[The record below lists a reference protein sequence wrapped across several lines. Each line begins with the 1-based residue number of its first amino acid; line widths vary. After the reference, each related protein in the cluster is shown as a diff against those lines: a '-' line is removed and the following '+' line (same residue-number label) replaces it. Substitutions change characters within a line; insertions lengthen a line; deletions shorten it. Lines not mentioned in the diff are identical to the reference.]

1 MHKVA
6 FNPHGG
12 RLLLSASQDGTVLL
26 WDLREAKSDVR
37 IFRARHRF
45 NGQSDGIRD
54 VKWNPQDAVEF
65 AVGTDN
71 GVVQKWH
78 FQNPNRPILRINA
91 HETQCTA
98 VDWHPDG
105 KHLVSASQDKHLK
118 VWDVS
123 SENKRLKPQWSI
135 RTPYPISNAR
145 WRCNVSDTG
154 SSTVQCSQIATSYDR
169 RYPVVHVWDFKR
181 QYMPRHEIRDWSTAP
196 TDMLWSSDRLL
207 WTVSR
212 EGHFNQIDLSYVPT
226 VIDRRP
232 MQSFA
237 ISPTGEICVFTQKRT
252 RRLFSDVD
260 DPRSLYGTDRDN
272 SESFS
277 EKHEF
282 NRSAADEPIDESLL
296 SSSYKRH
303 HARALSTRSTK
314 SAASTPPSV
323 TDPEIHRVV
332 RLNET
337 LSRRDHSAMKI
348 QIAYRGPLDGSINA
362 MTFSYLAQKY
372 KTEALPLTPTMNS
385 YLNIGRIF
393 EQNATYAQKTGS
405 YRTAQT
411 WRVLGAIVTH
421 ELKQRA
427 QENKCQRL
435 LKAAKIE
442 PGTIRSPKETNPK
455 MQSLLPLT
463 ALQNPAVRAVQTG
476 HTTPLG
482 IESTSNV
489 TTPQA
494 RPSTQ
499 TSVDQGSTSTISS
512 LPNPDHDKLSLPPS
526 LVDQPSSAAIPVL
539 KRQQSDS
546 PRDPNDPVFDEP
558 EWYLS
563 ASQIKARKAQ
573 MSNWR
578 AAPKVPLDFEMQAS
592 SPMNVSAPPRVMRH
606 NSDESFGMLSISTDS
621 QLGES
626 QPGTQ
631 ASFSTSFTG
640 ARSHRP
646 SMSRIPEGH
655 DDVDFDVAPIRPG
668 RIPGLKKSNSS
679 LSDFSRGQSWLTSS
693 SDFDSDGKS
702 LDNVH
707 RLAGESNMETSQTI
721 IPDSIFA
728 AKSLANVSGPLNL
741 ADHDFVISD
750 FQMVS
755 PDTQS
760 ISSITGSTAL
770 LQILSFYTSQIP
782 NPQAIYHISI
792 VLTSILNDS
801 SIGARKYEH
810 ASSNTSALGI
820 PLHHL
825 ESILALYQQQLQTLQ
840 VYNPA
845 VNLARAAY
853 KSHPFL
859 FDTANSQVGFVCQG
873 CGKPIN
879 NPKTKM
885 RCETCTKRQA
895 PCPICWQKYP
905 ALSARKLSRKSR
917 SSNDLWSQSFSFSSS
932 PEVKPKR
939 APTLTTSPS
948 TTTHRPPPT
957 TQPDTSPIAPTTTP
971 AAPATTQSNLP
982 ILWQS
987 CLICGHGAHA
997 ACLQSI
1003 HHNPQLGGKCPTDGC
1018 LCDCIP
1024 GSYRSR
1030 LNRETLADVE
1040 AAGAAAASAAAGAGG
1055 TKKGA
1060 VKRDGA
1066 RVRES
1071 AAARGARVAL
1081 MEGAAGGSAVQGGR
1095 AEEKRVVFVD

>member
-1 MHKVA
+1 VHKVA

-37 IFRARHRF
+37 IFRARNRY

-54 VKWNPQDAVEF
+54 VKWNPQDAMEF
-65 AVGTDN
+65 AIGTDN

-78 FQNPNRPILRINA
+78 FQNSNRPLLRINA
-91 HETQCTA
+91 HETQCTS

-145 WRCNVSDTG
+145 WRCSASDSG
-154 SSTVQCSQIATSYDR
+154 SSSIQCSQIATSYDR
-169 RYPVVHVWDFKR
+169 RYPIVHVWDFRR
-181 QYMPRHEIRDWSTAP
+181 QYMPRHEICDWSTAP
-196 TDMLWSSDRLL
+196 TDLLWASERLL

-212 EGHFNQIDLSYVPT
+212 EGHFNQIDLSYVPP

-232 MQSFA
+232 MQAFA

-252 RRLFSDVD
+252 RRRLSDVD
-260 DPRSLYGTDRDN
+260 DPRSPYVADRDH

-282 NRSAADEPIDESLL
+282 NRNAADEPIDESLL

-337 LSRRDHSAMKI
+337 LSLRDHSAMRT
-348 QIAYRGPLDGSINA
+348 QIAYRGPLDGAINT
-362 MTFSYLAQKY
+362 MTLSFLAQKY
-372 KTEALPLTPTMNS
+372 KIESLPLNPTINS

-393 EQNATYAQKTGS
+393 DQNAVYAQRTGS
-405 YRTAQT
+405 YRIAQT
-411 WRVLGAIVTH
+411 WRVLGTIVSH

-427 QENKCQRL
+427 TENKRQRL
-435 LKAAKIE
+435 LKAAKPE
-442 PGTIRSPKETNPK
+442 PGVIRSPKETKTK
-455 MQSLLPLT
+455 MSSMQPLT
-463 ALQNPAVRAVQTG
+463 TLQNPAIRAVQTG
-476 HTTPLG
+476 HTVSLG

-499 TSVDQGSTSTISS
+499 PSVDQGSLSTISS
-512 LPNPDHDKLSLPPS
+512 LPNPDHDELSLPPS
-526 LVDQPSSAAIPVL
+526 LVDQPSSAAIPAL
-539 KRQQSDS
+539 KRRQSES
-546 PRDPNDPVFDEP
+546 HNGPNVPVFDEH

-563 ASQIKARKAQ
+563 ASQINARKAQ

-578 AAPKVPLDFEMQAS
+578 AAPKVPIDFEMQAS
-592 SPMNVSAPPRVMRH
+592 SPMNVNAPPRVMRH
-606 NSDESFGMLSISTDS
+606 DSDDSFGMLSMSTES
-621 QLGES
+621 QHGDS

-631 ASFSTSFTG
+631 ASFSASFTSG
-640 ARSHRP
+640 RSHRP
-646 SMSRIPEGH
+646 SMSRIPEGN
-655 DDVDFDVAPIRPG
+655 DAVDFRDIPIRPG
-668 RIPGLKKSNSS
+668 RIPGLQKSNSS

-693 SDFDSDGKS
+693 SEFDSDGRS
-702 LDNVH
+702 LENVH
-707 RLAGESNMETSQTI
+707 RLTGESNMETSQTI
-721 IPDSIFA
+721 IPDNTFA
-728 AKSLANVSGPLNL
+728 PKSLANISGPLNL
-741 ADHDFVISD
+741 TDHDFVLSD
-750 FQMVS
+750 FES
-755 PDTQS
+755 ISSDTQS
-760 ISSITGSTAL
+760 IGSITGITAL
-770 LQILSFYTSQIP
+770 LQVLSFYTSQVP
-782 NPQAIYHISI
+782 NPQAIYHIST
-792 VLTSILNDS
+792 VLTSILGQGSTSGPKND
-801 SIGARKYEH
+801 H
-810 ASSNTSALGI
+810 APSKTTALGI
-820 PLHHL
+820 PLSHA
-825 ESILALYQQQLQTLQ
+825 ESILALYQLQLQALQ
-840 VYNPA
+840 IYNPA

-853 KSHPFL
+853 SSHPLL
-859 FDTANSQVGFVCQG
+859 FDTANNQIGFVCQG

-879 NPKTKM
+879 NPTTKM

-905 ALSARKLSRKSR
+905 ALSARKQSRKSR
-917 SSNDLWSQSFSFSSS
+917 DVWSQSFSFSSS
-932 PEVKPKR
+932 PEAKPKR
-939 APTLTTSPS
+939 ATTGSTISPSSTFHHPPPSYPPTINQDTSSEPTPSLTT
-948 TTTHRPPPT
+948 H
-957 TQPDTSPIAPTTTP
+957 A
-971 AAPATTQSNLP
+971 TQSNLP
-982 ILWQS
+982 VLWQS
-987 CLICGHGAHA
+987 CLTCGHGAHA
-997 ACLQSI
+997 ACLQAI
-1003 HHNPQLGGKCPTDGC
+1003 HNNLMLGGKCPTDGC

-1024 GSYRSR
+1024 GTYRTH
-1030 LNRETLADVE
+1030 LNREAVAEAE
-1040 AAGAAAASAAAGAGG
+1040 AARAASEGG
-1055 TKKGA
+1055 GKKGT
-1060 VKRDGA
+1060 VRRDGA

-1071 AAARGARVAL
+1071 AAARAARGAL
-1081 MEGAAGGSAVQGGR
+1081 LEGSSSATAAAAPGQGGR